1 MTMTKDSS
9 PFSKTQFHPIGDI
22 YTKEGKL
29 FGLKKPNGEI
39 VVNFDHNTTYSMLLK
54 IARITGCE
62 LVVVSGQWTFIPH
75 RTRLVTDEESEW
87 VEHNG
92 NHE

>member
-1 MTMTKDSS
+1 MAKDSS

-22 YTKEGKL
+22 YTKEGLL

-39 VVNFDHNTTYSMLLK
+39 VINFEQSTRYPELIK

-62 LVVVSGQWTFIPH
+62 IVTVRGQWTFIPLK
-75 RTRLVTDEESEW
+75 TKPVNDEDWSDYNEVPE
-87 VEHNG
+87 
-92 NHE
+92 